1 MMKSQNVIIIGSGV
15 AGLATALFLKK
26 AGMESTIYESRSDE
40 ELETGAGFLLSP
52 NGVKILDGIGC
63 KNEVIANATVIKKIQ
78 QINSENEVE
87 AIFHN
92 YSEKYYDA
100 PLLNVMRDQII
111 KSLLKEVHRQGIEM
125 KYNKIINLKNGKEAL
140 LRNGEFADGEAV
152 FVNFNETHAETDYLL
167 SYPDENSFDAQQ
179 EAEFLKEKAESS
191 NEIEIVAVVDGVV
204 AGTAG
209 IEAVGTKYKLKH
221 RAELGIAILKE
232 YWGLGIGKALM
243 EACIECA
250 KDAGYTQ
257 LELNVVAENER
268 AVALYR
274 KMGFVEYGRNPRGF
288 NSRVSGYQEVV
299 YMLLEL

>member
-1 MMKSQNVIIIGSGV
+1 
-15 AGLATALFLKK
+15 
-26 AGMESTIYESRSDE
+26 
-40 ELETGAGFLLSP
+40 
-52 NGVKILDGIGC
+52 
-63 KNEVIANATVIKKIQ
+63 
-78 QINSENEVE
+78 
-87 AIFHN
+87 
-92 YSEKYYDA
+92 
-100 PLLNVMRDQII
+100 
-111 KSLLKEVHRQGIEM
+111 M

-179 EAEFLKEKAESS
+179 EAEFLKEKTESP
-191 NEIEIVAVVDGVV
+191 NEIEIVAVVDGMV

-209 IEAVGTKYKLKH
+209 IEAVGAKYKLKH

-232 YWGLGIGKALM
+232 YWGLGLGKALM
-243 EACIECA
+243 ETCIECA

-268 AVALYR
+268 AVSLYK

>member
-1 MMKSQNVIIIGSGV
+1 
-15 AGLATALFLKK
+15 
-26 AGMESTIYESRSDE
+26 
-40 ELETGAGFLLSP
+40 
-52 NGVKILDGIGC
+52 
-63 KNEVIANATVIKKIQ
+63 
-78 QINSENEVE
+78 
-87 AIFHN
+87 
-92 YSEKYYDA
+92 
-100 PLLNVMRDQII
+100 
-111 KSLLKEVHRQGIEM
+111 M
-125 KYNKIINLKNGKEAL
+125 KYNKIITLKNGKEAI

-167 SYPDENSFDAQQ
+167 SYPDENSFDAEQ
-179 EAEFLKEKAESS
+179 EAEFLKEKTESP
-191 NEIEIVAVVDGVV
+191 NEIEIVALVDGVV

-209 IEAVGTKYKLKH
+209 IEAVGAKYKLKH

-232 YWGLGIGKALM
+232 YWGLGLGKALM

-250 KDAGYTQ
+250 KEAGYTQ

-268 AVALYR
+268 AVVLYR

>member
-1 MMKSQNVIIIGSGV
+1 
-15 AGLATALFLKK
+15 
-26 AGMESTIYESRSDE
+26 
-40 ELETGAGFLLSP
+40 
-52 NGVKILDGIGC
+52 
-63 KNEVIANATVIKKIQ
+63 
-78 QINSENEVE
+78 
-87 AIFHN
+87 
-92 YSEKYYDA
+92 
-100 PLLNVMRDQII
+100 
-111 KSLLKEVHRQGIEM
+111 M

-179 EAEFLKEKAESS
+179 EAEFLKEKTESP

-209 IEAVGTKYKLKH
+209 IEAVGAKYKLKH

-268 AVALYR
+268 AVSLYK

-288 NSRVSGYQEVV
+288 NSRLSGYQEVV
-299 YMLLEL
+299 YMLLVL

>member
-1 MMKSQNVIIIGSGV
+1 
-15 AGLATALFLKK
+15 
-26 AGMESTIYESRSDE
+26 
-40 ELETGAGFLLSP
+40 
-52 NGVKILDGIGC
+52 
-63 KNEVIANATVIKKIQ
+63 
-78 QINSENEVE
+78 
-87 AIFHN
+87 
-92 YSEKYYDA
+92 
-100 PLLNVMRDQII
+100 
-111 KSLLKEVHRQGIEM
+111 M

-179 EAEFLKEKAESS
+179 EAEFLKEKTESP

-209 IEAVGTKYKLKH
+209 IEAVGAKYKLKH

-268 AVALYR
+268 AVSLYK
-274 KMGFVEYGRNPRGF
+274 KMGFVEYGRNLRGF
-288 NSRVSGYQEVV
+288 NSRVSGYQEIV